1 MLRHRTF
8 LFIHQNFPGQFLH
21 LCRYLTRDNRVIF
34 LSRETPNRLAGV
46 EVEAYALHRE
56 PDPRIHPYLSGSER
70 GVLYGQAVARKLI
83 QLRRQG
89 VRPDLIVGHTGWGET
104 LFVKDVFPDVP
115 LISYFEFFYSAEGAD
130 VGFDPEFPTD
140 PEVKF
145 RLRIRN
151 QAILSCLDATDRG
164 LSPTLWQHSRLPEA
178 YRAKVAVIHD
188 GVDSDTVRP
197 DSEARLEL
205 PDGTVLDR
213 SWPVVTY
220 VARNLEPYRGFHVFM
235 RAVGPILE
243 RYPTAHIV
251 IVGGDD
257 VSYGQRLPNGE
268 SFRERAIREVSPD
281 LSRVHFTGKLPY
293 SLYLKLLQ
301 VSSAHVYL
309 TYPFVLSWSML
320 EAMSSGCLLI
330 ASRTSPV
337 AEVIRDEE
345 NGLLVDFF
353 DPTEIAERVTEA
365 LREPARFEAV
375 RTAARQTVVERYDL
389 KRVCLPA
396 QISLVRGMIG

>member
-1 MLRHRTF
+1 MPRHRTF

-21 LCRYLTRDNRVIF
+21 LCRHLAQDNRVIF
-34 LSRETPNRLAGV
+34 LSLKTPNRLSGV

-89 VRPDLIVGHTGWGET
+89 IKPDLIVGHTGWGET

-115 LISYFEFFYSAEGAD
+115 LLSYFEFFYSADGAD
-130 VGFDPEFPTD
+130 VGFDPEFPSD
-140 PEVKF
+140 PEVRF

-151 QAILSCLDATDRG
+151 QAILSCLEATDRG

-178 YRAKVAVIHD
+178 YRPKVAVIHD
-188 GVDSDTVRP
+188 GVDSDAVRP
-197 DSEARLEL
+197 DREARLEL

-213 SWPVVTY
+213 SKAVVTY

-235 RAVGPILE
+235 RAVASILE
-243 RYPTAHIV
+243 SHPTAHIV
-251 IVGGDD
+251 IVGGDE

-268 SFRERAIREVSPD
+268 SFRERALREVSPD
-281 LSRVHFTGKLPY
+281 PSRVHFTGKLPY
-293 SLYLKLLQ
+293 NLYLRLLQ
-301 VSSAHVYL
+301 ISSAHVYL

-320 EAMSSGCLLI
+320 EAMSAGCLLI

-337 AEVIRDEE
+337 EEVVQDGE

-353 DPTEIAERVTEA
+353 DPAGIAERVTEA
-365 LREPARFEAV
+365 LREPARFEALQA
-375 RTAARQTVVERYDL
+375 AARRTVEERYDL

-396 QISLVRGMIG
+396 QLKLVRDMIG